1 MSYSE
6 LNHLTRAEELFDA
19 GKLDEARELLDNLIQ
34 LEGLDLQQKGY
45 YQFLKGLTLIY
56 QGKFEEAIT
65 FGEQIFKENQKFNQN
80 LQSVDGLLFIL
91 FGLIE
96 FEKFEE
102 ALEVIEQSEDLLKS
116 ISHISQKDL
125 LPRKARINVIKGYIN
140 FKKGNLELAKNCYE
154 WTLGLKK
161 ELGNSFEI
169 VLAYLNMAAFCYNV
183 KSEIDIAIEYI
194 NKAMSIAKEM
204 KFNLFWIASC
214 HLLYGVIYA
223 NTGEFELSLEHYMKS
238 LAILKQL
245 KNRWYLSGILNNIG
259 YTNGIIGNYDL
270 ALKYLE
276 ESLILWERNPTHL
289 VNILSNLISMALVK
303 GDIELA
309 QQYYNQLENLCNE
322 KKDRYIVAMYQY
334 SKALMLKRS
343 SRIRDKAKVEKLL
356 KHVIETENF
365 SVAIT
370 INALVHLC
378 DLLLSEFRLNN
389 NLEVLD
395 EVNQYIAQL
404 LTRAEKSHSYLYFC
418 ETFILQSKLALINL
432 DVKAARRFLTQAQ
445 KIAESYGIK
454 RLAMKISNEHDELL
468 RQLKMWENLKES
480 ETSFPERMKL
490 ARLNEQLEHMIRKR
504 TIEVPELSDEEPV
517 LLLIVSEGGI
527 PFFSQSFIEDKSFED
542 HLFGGFFTAINSF
555 INEKFSE
562 GLERASFGEH
572 TLLMNSISPFLM
584 CYIYKG
590 QSYSAQ
596 NRIKSFINEVQSN
609 KEMWDTFEKFYQM
622 NKKIHMKDIPSL
634 EPLITKIFIDKS
646 DPINV

>member
-6 LNHLTRAEELFDA
+6 LNQLTRAEELFDA

-34 LEGLDLQQKGY
+34 LEGVNLQQKGY
-45 YQFLKGLTLIY
+45 YQFLKGLTLLY
-56 QGKFEEAIT
+56 QGKYEETIT
-65 FGEQIFKENQKFNQN
+65 FGEQMFKENQKFNQN
-80 LQSVDGLLFIL
+80 LHSVDGLLFIL

-102 ALEVIEQSEDLLKS
+102 ALEVIEQSEDLLKF

-125 LPRKARINVIKGYIN
+125 LPRKARINIIKGYIN
-140 FKKGNLELAKNCYE
+140 FRKGNLELAENCYE

-194 NKAMSIAKEM
+194 NKAKSIAKEI
-204 KFNLFWIASC
+204 KFNLFWIANC
-214 HLLYGVIYA
+214 HMLYGVIYA
-223 NTGEFELSLEHYMKS
+223 NTGEFELSLEHYMKN

-245 KNRWYLSGILNNIG
+245 KNKWYLSGILNNIG

-343 SRIRDKAKVEKLL
+343 SRIRDKAKVEELL
-356 KHVIETENF
+356 KQVIETENF
-365 SVAIT
+365 SFAII

-389 NLEVLD
+389 NIEVLD
-395 EVNQYIAQL
+395 EVNHYIAQL
-404 LTRAEKSHSYLYFC
+404 LTIAEKSHSYLYFC
-418 ETFILQSKLALINL
+418 ETFILQAKLALINL
-432 DVKAARRFLTQAQ
+432 DMKAARRFLTQAQ
-445 KIAESYGIK
+445 KIAEKYGIR
-454 RLAMKISNEHDELL
+454 RLAIKISNEHDELL

-490 ARLNEQLEHMIRKR
+490 ARLNEQMEHMIRKR
-504 TIEVPELSDEEPV
+504 RIEVPELSDEEPV

-584 CYIYKG
+584 CYVYKG

-596 NRIKSFINEVQSN
+596 NRIKSFINEIQSN

-634 EPLITKIFIDKS
+634 EQLITKIFIEKS
-646 DPINV
+646 EAINV